1 MTTMLI
7 DGHND
12 LAWAMR
18 REYDADLDA
27 VDLTGVVPDLH
38 TDLKRLEAGGVTGQ
52 FWSVYVSPELF
63 AGPSAVTATLEQI
76 DFVRRLVAR
85 YPDRLMLATTADEVS
100 ASGDRIASL
109 LGMEGGH
116 CIDGSLAVLRMMRAL
131 GVRYLTLTHNKNV
144 PWADAATDDP
154 VLHGLSEFGEDVVRE
169 MNRLG
174 MLVDLSHVSADVMR
188 HALRVTAAPAIFSH
202 SSARAVCDHPR
213 NVPDDVLATLAQN
226 DGVCMVT
233 FLPAFVSP
241 AVARWHAEAK
251 AEARRRGIQK
261 GDPAYDALMIGLA
274 ERSPPPVATLTQ
286 VVAHIEHVRAVAGVG
301 TGGCVGVSAALR
313 RPRRPRLVQGRP
325 GQARRREHRPRAQS
339 SRGRRRP
346 GWLTSRRDLAG
357 NAGSFRNRPWVL
369 CSKQSQSRRYML
381 HVTQCP
387 RARRG
392 MARSVHSGIHGFV
405 NTSPARKGG
414 PRCQMRS

>member
-1 MTTMLI
+1 VTTTLI

-241 AVARWHAEAK
+241 EVSRWHAEAK

-261 GDPAYDALMIGLA
+261 GDPAYDALMTGLA
-274 ERSPPPVATLTQ
+274 EQSPPPVATLTQ
-286 VVAHIEHVRAVAGVG
+286 VVAHIEHVRAVAGIDHVG
-301 TGGCVGVSAALR
+301 IGGDYMGGEAMPEGLEDVSGYPRLFAALADR
-313 RPRRPRLVQGRP
+313 GW
-325 GQARRREHRPRAQS
+325 
-339 SRGRRRP
+339 SRV
-346 GWLTSRRDLAG
+346 DVAKLAG
-357 NAGSFRNRPWVL
+357 ENTLRVLRAAEDVAG
-369 CSKQSQSRRYML
+369 
-381 HVTQCP
+381 
-387 RARRG
+387 
-392 MARSVHSGIHGFV
+392 
-405 NTSPARKGG
+405 PAG
-414 PRCQMRS
+414 

>member
-1 MTTMLI
+1 MDQAPTVGEDVTTMLI

-85 YPDRLMLATTADEVS
+85 YPDRLMLATTADEVL

-174 MLVDLSHVSADVMR
+174 MLVDLSHVSADVML

-274 ERSPPPVATLTQ
+274 ERSPPPVATLAQ
-286 VVAHIEHVRAVAGVG
+286 VVAHIEHVRAVAGVDHVG
-301 TGGCVGVSAALR
+301 IGGDYMGAEAMPEGLEDVSGYPRLFAAL
-313 RPRRPRLVQGRP
+313 
-325 GQARRREHRPRAQS
+325 AE
-339 SRGRRRP
+339 RGWS
-346 GWLTSRRDLAG
+346 GADLAKL
-357 NAGSFRNRPWVL
+357 AGENVL
-369 CSKQSQSRRYML
+369 RVL
-381 HVTQCP
+381 
-387 RARRG
+387 RA
-392 MARSVHSGIHGFV
+392 AEDVAD
-405 NTSPARKGG
+405 PAG
-414 PRCQMRS
+414 

>member
-38 TDLKRLEAGGVTGQ
+38 TDLKRLKAGGVTGQ

-85 YPDRLMLATTADEVS
+85 YPDRLMLATTADEVL

-154 VLHGLSEFGEDVVRE
+154 VLYGLSEFGEDVVRE

-274 ERSPPPVATLTQ
+274 ERSPPPVATLAQ
-286 VVAHIEHVRAVAGVG
+286 VVAHIEHVRAVAGVDHVG
-301 TGGCVGVSAALR
+301 IGGDYMGGEGMPEGLEDVSGYPRLFAALADR
-313 RPRRPRLVQGRP
+313 GWS
-325 GQARRREHRPRAQS
+325 RA
-339 SRGRRRP
+339 
-346 GWLTSRRDLAG
+346 DLAKL
-357 NAGSFRNRPWVL
+357 AGENTLRVL
-369 CSKQSQSRRYML
+369 
-381 HVTQCP
+381 
-387 RARRG
+387 RAAEDVAG
-392 MARSVHSGIHGFV
+392 
-405 NTSPARKGG
+405 PAG
-414 PRCQMRS
+414 

>member
-1 MTTMLI
+1 VDQAPTVGGDVTTMLI

-286 VVAHIEHVRAVAGVG
+286 VVAHIEHVRAVAGVDHVG
-301 TGGCVGVSAALR
+301 IGGDYMGGEGMPEGLEDVSGYPRLFAALADR
-313 RPRRPRLVQGRP
+313 GWS
-325 GQARRREHRPRAQS
+325 RA
-339 SRGRRRP
+339 
-346 GWLTSRRDLAG
+346 DLAKL
-357 NAGSFRNRPWVL
+357 AGENTLRVL
-369 CSKQSQSRRYML
+369 
-381 HVTQCP
+381 
-387 RARRG
+387 RAAEDVAG
-392 MARSVHSGIHGFV
+392 
-405 NTSPARKGG
+405 PAG
-414 PRCQMRS
+414 

>member
-38 TDLKRLEAGGVTGQ
+38 TDLKRLKAGGVTGQ

-85 YPDRLMLATTADEVS
+85 YPDRLMLATTADEVL

-174 MLVDLSHVSADVMR
+174 MLVDLSHVSADVML

-233 FLPAFVSP
+233 FLPAGPVSHRDFVTHAWSDNP
-241 AVARWHAEAK
+241 IKDILARMDDVDP
-251 AEARRRGIQK
+251 RIQ
-261 GDPAYDALMIGLA
+261 
-274 ERSPPPVATLTQ
+274 T
-286 VVAHIEHVRAVAGVG
+286 AG
-301 TGGCVGVSAALR
+301 TTASI
-313 RPRRPRLVQGRP
+313 PSGR
-325 GQARRREHRPRAQS
+325 
-339 SRGRRRP
+339 
-346 GWLTSRRDLAG
+346 
-357 NAGSFRNRPWVL
+357 N
-369 CSKQSQSRRYML
+369 
-381 HVTQCP
+381 
-387 RARRG
+387 
-392 MARSVHSGIHGFV
+392 
-405 NTSPARKGG
+405 
-414 PRCQMRS
+414 

>member
-1 MTTMLI
+1 MTMVI

-18 REYDADLDA
+18 QEYAADLDA
-27 VDLTGVVPDLH
+27 VDLSGLMPNLH
-38 TDLKRLEAGGVTGQ
+38 TDLKRLEAGSVTGQ

-85 YPDRLMLATTADEVS
+85 YPDRLMLATTADEVE

-131 GVRYLTLTHNKNV
+131 GVRYLTLTHNRNV
-144 PWADAATDDP
+144 PWADSATDDP

-188 HALRVTAAPAIFSH
+188 HALRVTTAPVIFSH

-213 NVPDDVLATLAQN
+213 NVPDDILATLAEN

-241 AVARWHAEAK
+241 AVTRWHAEAK
-251 AEARRRGIQK
+251 AEARRRDIQK
-261 GDPAYDALMIGLA
+261 GDPAYDALMTELA
-274 ERSPPPVATLTQ
+274 ERSPPPVATLAE
-286 VVAHIEHVRAVAGVG
+286 VVTHIEHVREVAGIDHVG
-301 TGGCVGVSAALR
+301 IGGDYMGSEAMPVGLEDVSGYPRLLAALVER
-313 RPRRPRLVQGRP
+313 N
-325 GQARRREHRPRAQS
+325 
-339 SRGRRRP
+339 
-346 GWLTSRRDLAG
+346 WTSADLAKLASQ
-357 NAGSFRNRPWVL
+357 NTLRVL
-369 CSKQSQSRRYML
+369 
-381 HVTQCP
+381 
-387 RARRG
+387 RAAEDVADPDG
-392 MARSVHSGIHGFV
+392 
-405 NTSPARKGG
+405 
-414 PRCQMRS
+414 

>member
-1 MTTMLI
+1 MAMLI

-18 REYDADLDA
+18 QEYDADLDA
-27 VDLTGVVPDLH
+27 VDLTDVVPDLH
-38 TDLKRLEAGGVTGQ
+38 TDLKRLDAGGVTGQ

-63 AGPSAVTATLEQI
+63 VGPAAVTATLEQI

-85 YPDRLMLATTADEVS
+85 YPDRLVLATTADEVE

-144 PWADAATDDP
+144 FWADSATDDP
-154 VLHGLSEFGEDVVRE
+154 VLHGLSEFGKDVVRE

-188 HALRVTAAPAIFSH
+188 DALRVTAAPAIFSH
-202 SSARAVCDHPR
+202 SSARAICDHPR
-213 NVPDDVLATLAQN
+213 NVPDDVLAALANN

-251 AEARRRGIQK
+251 AEARRRGITR
-261 GDPAYDALMIGLA
+261 GAPGYDALMTALA
-274 ERSPPPVATLTQ
+274 ERSPPPVATLAQ
-286 VVAHIEHVRAVAGVG
+286 VVAHIEHVREAAGIDHVG
-301 TGGCVGVSAALR
+301 IGGDYMGAEAMPEGLEDVSGYPRLFAALTDR
-313 RPRRPRLVQGRP
+313 GWSRTDVAKLAGENVLRVL
-325 GQARRREHRPRAQS
+325 RAAEDVAE
-339 SRGRRRP
+339 
-346 GWLTSRRDLAG
+346 LTSQPEAFVKSASTNPIPALR
-357 NAGSFRNRPWVL
+357 
-369 CSKQSQSRRYML
+369 
-381 HVTQCP
+381 VTP
-387 RARRG
+387 L
-392 MARSVHSGIHGFV
+392 
-405 NTSPARKGG
+405 
-414 PRCQMRS
+414 

>member
-1 MTTMLI
+1 MDQAPTVGGDVTTMLI

-286 VVAHIEHVRAVAGVG
+286 VVAHIEHVRAVAGVDHVG
-301 TGGCVGVSAALR
+301 IGGDYMGGEAMPEGLEDVSGYPRLFAALADR
-313 RPRRPRLVQGRP
+313 GWS
-325 GQARRREHRPRAQS
+325 RA
-339 SRGRRRP
+339 
-346 GWLTSRRDLAG
+346 DLAKL
-357 NAGSFRNRPWVL
+357 AGENTLRVL
-369 CSKQSQSRRYML
+369 
-381 HVTQCP
+381 
-387 RARRG
+387 RA
-392 MARSVHSGIHGFV
+392 AEDV
-405 NTSPARKGG
+405 AG
-414 PRCQMRS
+414 PLANVAA

>member
-1 MTTMLI
+1 MLI

-18 REYDADLDA
+18 QEYDADLDA
-27 VDLTGVVPDLH
+27 VDLTAMVPGLH

-52 FWSVYVSPELF
+52 FWSVYVPPELF

-85 YPDRLMLATTADEVS
+85 YPDRLVLATTADEVG

-144 PWADAATDDP
+144 PWADSATDDP

-188 HALRVTAAPAIFSH
+188 HALRVTAAPVIFSH
-202 SSARAVCDHPR
+202 SSARAICDHPR
-213 NVPDDVLATLAQN
+213 NVPDDVLAKLAKN

-241 AVARWHAEAK
+241 AVARWHGEAK

-261 GDPAYDALMIGLA
+261 GESAYGTLMTRLA
-274 ERSPPPVATLTQ
+274 EQSPPPVAALSD
-286 VVAHIEHVRAVAGVG
+286 VVAHIEHVRAVAGIDHVG
-301 TGGCVGVSAALR
+301 IGGDYMGGEVMPEGLEDVSGYPRLFAALADR
-313 RPRRPRLVQGRP
+313 GWS
-325 GQARRREHRPRAQS
+325 RA
-339 SRGRRRP
+339 
-346 GWLTSRRDLAG
+346 DLAKL
-357 NAGSFRNRPWVL
+357 AGENTFRVL
-369 CSKQSQSRRYML
+369 
-381 HVTQCP
+381 
-387 RARRG
+387 RAAEDVANLAG
-392 MARSVHSGIHGFV
+392 
-405 NTSPARKGG
+405 
-414 PRCQMRS
+414 

>member
-1 MTTMLI
+1 MDQAPTVGGDVTTMLI

-38 TDLKRLEAGGVTGQ
+38 TDLKRLEAGGVAGQ

-286 VVAHIEHVRAVAGVG
+286 VVAHIEHVRAVAGVDHVG
-301 TGGCVGVSAALR
+301 IGGDYMGGEGMPEGLEDVSGYPRLFAALADR
-313 RPRRPRLVQGRP
+313 GWS
-325 GQARRREHRPRAQS
+325 RA
-339 SRGRRRP
+339 
-346 GWLTSRRDLAG
+346 DLAKL
-357 NAGSFRNRPWVL
+357 AGENTLRVL
-369 CSKQSQSRRYML
+369 
-381 HVTQCP
+381 
-387 RARRG
+387 RAAEDVAG
-392 MARSVHSGIHGFV
+392 
-405 NTSPARKGG
+405 PAG
-414 PRCQMRS
+414 